1 MQTFIDAKL
10 NEMNRIFAL
19 FSLILLFTSC
29 GRMHKLM
36 KSDDIGLKYNA
47 AEKYYDDGKYNK
59 AIRLFENL
67 APQFKG
73 KPQAEKMFYMYG
85 QSLLKTESYYLA
97 AYEFER
103 FVASYP
109 RSEKVEE
116 AAYLSAFCYG
126 QLALPYNLDQKDT
139 YKGLEAM
146 QAFIDKYPDSKYLP
160 QANEVVAKLTDNIEK
175 KAFENAK
182 LYNQV
187 RDASMMNYKAS
198 LVTLNLFM
206 QDFPGS
212 KYKEDAL
219 FYKFDSQYN
228 IALNSVESK
237 MKERY
242 IEALEIY
249 DQLMQYYPNTKYK
262 VKADALKDKI
272 TKSLNPT

>member
-1 MQTFIDAKL
+1 MNKLFFIIISAV
-10 NEMNRIFAL
+10 
-19 FSLILLFTSC
+19 LLSSC
-29 GRMHKLM
+29 GRMYKVM
-36 KSDDIGLKYNA
+36 KSDDIGLKYST
-47 AEKYYDDGKYNK
+47 AEAYYEDDKHNK

-73 KPQAEKMFYMYG
+73 KPQAEKMFYMYA

-116 AAYLSAFCYG
+116 AAYLSAFCYS
-126 QLALPYNLDQKDT
+126 QTALPYNLDAKDT
-139 YKGLEAM
+139 YKGLETM

-160 QANEVVAKLTDNIEK
+160 QANEVVAKLTDNIER

-182 LYNQV
+182 LYNTVQDV
-187 RDASMMNYKAS
+187 SMMNYKS
-198 LVTLNLFM
+198 SIVTLNLFI

-228 IALNSVESK
+228 IAINSIESK
-237 MKERY
+237 MKERLM
-242 IEALEIY
+242 EALEIY
-249 DQLMQYYPNTKYK
+249 DQLFQYYPNTKYK
-262 VKADALKDKI
+262 AKADTTKEKI
-272 TKSLNPT
+272 TKILNPA

>member
-1 MQTFIDAKL
+1 LQTQTIILIMIRILISLFIFL
-10 NEMNRIFAL
+10 T
-19 FSLILLFTSC
+19 LLGC
-29 GRMHKLM
+29 GRLTKVL
-36 KSDDIGLKYNA
+36 KSDDMGLKYSTS
-47 AEKYYDDGKYNK
+47 EEYYDEGKYTK
-59 AIRLFENL
+59 AIKLFENL

-73 KPQAEKMFYMYG
+73 KPQAEKMFYMYA

-109 RSEKVEE
+109 RSEKAEE

-126 QLALPYNLDQKDT
+126 QMALPYNLDQKDT
-139 YKGLEAM
+139 YKGLESM
-146 QAFIDKYPDSKYLP
+146 QAFIDKYPESKYMP
-160 QANEVVAKLTDNIEK
+160 QANEVVTKLTDQIEK

-182 LYNQV
+182 LYNTV
-187 RDASMMNYKAS
+187 KDISMMNYKSAIVS
-198 LVTLNLFM
+198 LNLFI

-242 IEALEIY
+242 LEALAFY
-249 DQLMQYYPNTKYK
+249 DQLFQYYPETKYK
-262 VKADALKDKI
+262 EQANAIKEKI
-272 TKSLNPT
+272 NKSLNNPA

>member
-1 MQTFIDAKL
+1 MTKFFSIL
-10 NEMNRIFAL
+10 L
-19 FSLILLFTSC
+19 FSLLLFSC
-29 GRMHKLM
+29 GRLQKVM
-36 KSDDIGLKYNA
+36 KSEDIGLKYST
-47 AEKYYDDGKYNK
+47 AEIYYEDGKYKK

-109 RSEKVEE
+109 KSEKAEE
-116 AAYLSAFCYG
+116 ASYLSAFCYA
-126 QLALPYNLDQKDT
+126 QVALPYNLDQTDT
-139 YKGLEAM
+139 YKALESM

-182 LYNQV
+182 LYNTV
-187 RDASMMNYKAS
+187 RDVSMMNYKS
-198 LVTLNLFM
+198 SIVTLNLFM

-228 IALNSVESK
+228 IALNSIESK
-237 MKERY
+237 MKERLM
-242 IEALEIY
+242 EALEIY
-249 DQLMQYYPNTKYK
+249 DQLFYYYPNTKYK
-262 VKADALKDKI
+262 EKANALKEKI
-272 TKSLNPT
+272 SKSLNPT